1 MVVTSRKKPPSL
13 KCLLSFILQ
22 SCTSRRAM
30 VNKIWCRKVAR
41 AWLQAKPE
49 TPHAR
54 VFSEPKC
61 QDHVRSWYLIYRC
74 MILLAWLT
82 IVVCS
87 IFECGSVE
95 PLGNHHKWPIYLTNW
110 DLALG
115 TAQASLAFWLV
126 LRRWKSQSTVDFDPA
141 NMTLGKI
148 EKLYYFLYTSTCSIA
163 IGVSAAY
170 WCTVHN
176 PKIHHVDALNI
187 MLHVVNSVLMLVD
200 LCVMNIPVRLRNFWW
215 SLAIVTTYIIFTVIY
230 YSAGGSDK
238 RGYTYIYKVLNWEK
252 PGIALSVSIG
262 GLTFVII
269 VHCLLCLITTMRER
283 SSGRS
288 SEKYSH
294 EPIPNPTN
302 EQTMKSVEIV

>member
-1 MVVTSRKKPPSL
+1 MSMRFSNHRPAVTECPSARSL
-13 KCLLSFILQ
+13 MPGRQSPSNYDIVSKDSDKGVFAKENGFFPYEQQSDLVFLDNSSSSF
-22 SCTSRRAM
+22 CGRRAM

-115 TAQASLAFWLV
+115 TAQASLAF
-126 LRRWKSQSTVDFDPA
+126 
-141 NMTLGKI
+141 
-148 EKLYYFLYTSTCSIA
+148 C
-163 IGVSAAY
+163 
-170 WCTVHN
+170 
-176 PKIHHVDALNI
+176 
-187 MLHVVNSVLMLVD
+187 
-200 LCVMNIPVRLRNFWW
+200 
-215 SLAIVTTYIIFTVIY
+215 
-230 YSAGGSDK
+230 AGGSDK